1 MIPARRRALRRPR
14 PPGLLLAVVALAL
27 AGGCARPAE
36 PDRPNVVLVSIDTLR
51 ADHLGT
57 YGYARPTSPH
67 IDRLAAGGVVFEN
80 AFAPS
85 PWTLPSHAS
94 MLTGVSPYRHGAVR
108 ADLQIAPDVLTLA
121 ERLSRAGYR
130 TAGFVNAPFVGS
142 RFGFARGFALF
153 EERFE
158 RRGRDRNEHH
168 ERVLAAAAEL
178 REPFFLF
185 VHYMDVHLPYHPP
198 KRFNVFRRSAQRPRV
213 GKQLE
218 VQRELADGTRR
229 LTEDEEHALVD
240 FYDGEILAVDSKV
253 EQLLELVR
261 TRFPN
266 TVVLL
271 TSDHGEEFLEHGN
284 LFHARTL
291 YDEVLHVPLVVAGPG
306 VRAGARVTALA
317 SLLDVVPTVLA
328 LTGQPPASDV
338 QGRSLAGLVAG
349 TEPAAATDDRTLDL
363 QNSGP
368 FGQIAQRGARTAH
381 AKLVRDDLAER
392 TESFDLDRDPGERSP
407 VPPDRRLESVVDA
420 LRLPPSATL
429 PAADPKT
436 VESLKALGYL

>member
-1 MIPARRRALRRPR
+1 
-14 PPGLLLAVVALAL
+14 
-27 AGGCARPAE
+27 
-36 PDRPNVVLVSIDTLR
+36 VLVSIDTLR

-57 YGYARPTSPH
+57 YGYARPTSPN
-67 IDRLAAGGVVFEN
+67 IDRLAAAGVVFEN

-85 PWTLPSHAS
+85 PWTLPSHAT

-108 ADLQIAPDVLTLA
+108 GDLQIAPDVVTLA
-121 ERLSRAGYR
+121 ERLSRAGYQ

-142 RFGFARGFALF
+142 RFGFARGFERF

-158 RRGRDRNEHH
+158 RRALDRNEHH
-168 ERVLAAAAEL
+168 ERVLAAAADL

-198 KRFNVFRRSAQRPRV
+198 KRFNVFRRSAKRPRV

-218 VQRELADGTRR
+218 VQRELADGTRK
-229 LTEDEEHALVD
+229 LTENEEHALID
-240 FYDGEILAVDSKV
+240 FYDGEILAVDSKID
-253 EQLLELVR
+253 QLLEVIAG
-261 TRFPN
+261 RFPN

-271 TSDHGEEFLEHGN
+271 TSDHGEEFLEHGS

-306 VRAGARVTALA
+306 VKPGVRITTLT

-328 LTGQPPASDV
+328 LTGQPPTDDV
-338 QGRSLAGLVAG
+338 QGRSLAGFLTGADPG
-349 TEPAAATDDRTLDL
+349 ATADNRTLDL

-368 FGQIAQRGARTAH
+368 FGQIAQRGVRTEH
-381 AKLVRDDLAER
+381 AKLIRDDLHGR
-392 TESFDLDRDPGERSP
+392 TESFDLARDPGERHP
-407 VPPDRRLESVVDA
+407 VPAEPSLESSVGA

-429 PAADPKT
+429 PSPDPKT
-436 VESLKALGYL
+436 VESLESLGYL

>member
-1 MIPARRRALRRPR
+1 M
-14 PPGLLLAVVALAL
+14 
-27 AGGCARPAE
+27 RPAE
-36 PDRPNVVLVSIDTLR
+36 PNAPNVVLVSIDTLR

-67 IDRLAAGGVVFEN
+67 IDRLATDGVVFEN

-85 PWTLPSHAS
+85 PWTLPSHAT

-108 ADLQIAPDVLTLA
+108 ADLQIAPDVVTLA
-121 ERLSRAGYR
+121 ERLSRAGYQ
-130 TAGFVNAPFVGS
+130 TVGFVNAPFVGS
-142 RFGFARGFALF
+142 RFGFARGFERF

-158 RRGRDRNEHH
+158 RRKHDRNEHH
-168 ERVLAAAAEL
+168 ERVLAAAADL
-178 REPFFLF
+178 RQPFFLF

-218 VQRELADGTRR
+218 VQRELADGTRH

-240 FYDGEILAVDSKV
+240 FYDGEILAVDSKID
-253 EQLLELVR
+253 QLLEVVR

-266 TVVLL
+266 TIVVL

-306 VRAGARVTALA
+306 VRAGLRVTTLT

-328 LTGQPPASDV
+328 LTGQPPAADV
-338 QGRSLAGLVAG
+338 QGRSLAGFLTG
-349 TEPAAATDDRTLDL
+349 TDPDAAADARTLDL

-368 FGQIAQRGARTAH
+368 FGQIAQRGARTQS
-381 AKLVRDDLAER
+381 AKLIRDDLRGR
-392 TESFDLDRDPGERSP
+392 TESFDLERDPGERHP
-407 VPPDRRLESVVDA
+407 GPPNPGLEGSVEA

-429 PAADPKT
+429 PSPDPKT
-436 VESLKALGYL
+436 VESLESLGYL